1 MYCRDFTIVDTVKD
15 YAHVLNSSVKF
26 KFETKDILVETMA
39 TARSSC
45 EAS

>member
-1 MYCRDFTIVDTVKD
+1 MYCRDFKIVHTVKD
-15 YAHVLNSSVKF
+15 YAHALNSSVKF
-26 KFETKDILVETMA
+26 KFETKDIIVETMA